1 MSYVKADI
9 SVVPV
14 KLISDFT
21 KYSTVIS
28 VKLRFIL

>member
-9 SVVPV
+9 VPV